1 MPTPLR
7 TLPRNASGTLRKQLR
22 CPAATKAA
30 SQPRIG
36 GPIVSHAHPRGS
48 SPTGS

>member
-7 TLPRNASGTLRKQLR
+7 TLPRNESEALRRPRRRL
-22 CPAATKAA
+22 AVAETA
-30 SQPRIG
+30 SQRRKD
-36 GPIVSHAHPRGS
+36 GPIISYAHPRGS